1 MKPVIKGCL
10 FVLVITTIFISFIIF
25 ENIRDQKMDKDQIAL
40 IGNIEFKGKVIKS
53 NIINRYGKAYYTM
66 CIQLDSTNIDN
77 FYVFNDLCALKIKN
91 NIATMPGGLFDKTLI
106 PEYVEVNLKK
116 DLKVKIYYK
125 NGENEEYSLGMGSG
139 GLLESDLNLCN

>member
-1 MKPVIKGCL
+1 MKPAIKGCL